1 MEIHLSRTLSERRIF
16 PAIDLLKSGT
26 RKEELLLSE
35 KELSTA
41 YKLRKVL
48 SEKVDAIDS
57 LLEMLKKT
65 KNNDDLGD
73 KLDAW
78 LKLYRK

>member
-48 SEKVDAIDS
+48 SEKVDATDS

>member
-1 MEIHLSRTLSERRIF
+1 MEIHLSRALSERRIF

-41 YKLRKVL
+41 YKLRNVL
-48 SEKVDAIDS
+48 SERVDATDS

-65 KNNDDLGD
+65 KNNDDLAD